1 MTAQK
6 QAQQRHIRLIEQG
19 MALQTQRRFPEA
31 ERCYQTVLAQNPQN
45 PDALHLMG
53 LLAVEADQF
62 SVAVDYM
69 EKAVRLLP
77 KQAIYRNNLGN
88 VLLLRADPDG
98 ALVHLRKAVKFA
110 PRYVEAITNMGRA
123 YRACGKA
130 EEAYKQ
136 FAKALAIDPDF
147 ERAEAGLAEMMLEI
161 GDMEGAVKS
170 FRALL
175 KRRPGNVQALGG
187 ISAAKVF
194 GEDDPELAQIETAL
208 NMQSLTPDQRVLLH
222 HAAGK
227 INNDLGRYDAAMKHY
242 FAGKKTSGLQ
252 FPIEV
257 HRKNY
262 AAIKASL
269 TKAGFGSYRTAGN
282 PSQIP
287 VFIVGMPRSGTTL
300 AEQIIA
306 SHPMA
311 AGAGELAV
319 MRKEGQRAG
328 YGLPD
333 VAAYG
338 RTVDALDQQ
347 QLGTIASSYL
357 RTLTKGRSH
366 ALRCTDK
373 NPQNYEQLGLIA
385 RLFPNARIIHCR
397 RDPLDTC
404 ISNFMQSFDRSHGYN
419 ANLTTLGAYFR
430 CYSDLMDHWQAH
442 LQLPIFDLNYENLI
456 ADQEGTTRSLI
467 NFLGLDWDDACLAYF
482 DNARSVTT
490 PSRWQVRQ
498 PIYKTSLKRW
508 KRYEKHLGPLIDS
521 LGDLAETE

>member
-1 MTAQK
+1 
-6 QAQQRHIRLIEQG
+6 
-19 MALQTQRRFPEA
+19 
-31 ERCYQTVLAQNPQN
+31 
-45 PDALHLMG
+45 MG

-130 EEAYKQ
+130 EEAHKQ

-147 ERAEAGLAEMMLEI
+147 ERAEAGLAEMMVEI
-161 GDMEGAVKS
+161 GDMEGAVKT

-208 NMQSLTPDQRVLLH
+208 NTQSLIPDHRVLLH

-242 FAGKKTSGLQ
+242 FVGKKTSGLQ

-262 AAIKASL
+262 AAIKASF
-269 TKAGFGSYRTAGN
+269 TKARFGSYSTAGN

-306 SHPMA
+306 LHPMA
-311 AGAGELAV
+311 AGAGELAG
-319 MRKEGQRAG
+319 MRKEGQHMG

-338 RTVDALDQQ
+338 RTVEALDQQ

-404 ISNFMQSFDRSHGYN
+404 VSNFTQSFDRSHGYN
-419 ANLTTLGAYFR
+419 ANLTTLSAYYR
-430 CYSDLMDHWQAH
+430 CYFDLMEHWQAH
-442 LQLPIFDLNYENLI
+442 LPLNIFNLDYEALI
-456 ADQEGTTRSLI
+456 TDQEGTSRKLI
-467 NFLGLDWDDACLAYF
+467 DFLGLDWDESCLAYF
-482 DNARSVTT
+482 NNARSVTT

-498 PIYKTSLKRW
+498 PIYKTSVKRW

-521 LGDLAETE
+521 LGDLAESR